1 MGLETIKMR
10 DLEGKAVNIYES
22 ITVMAKRARHINNLR
37 LAEKEEI
44 LDGHDDDTEDYIP
57 QPIVP
62 TNTTRETKV
71 ATEALNEFLKGE
83 IEFEYVEPMPL
94 SEDEEIK
101 ESSGEDKPSKD

>member
-22 ITVMAKRARHINNLR
+22 ITVMSKRARHINNLR

-44 LDGHDDDTEDYIP
+44 LDGHEDDSEEYISEP
-57 QPIVP
+57 MVP
-62 TNTTRETKV
+62 LNTKKETKV
-71 ATEALNEFLKGE
+71 ATVALNEFLRGE
-83 IEFEYVEPMPL
+83 IEFEYVEPMPI

-101 ESSGEDKPSKD
+101 ESTDEDKPSED